1 MARLPNAA
9 LAAIG
14 LGDLVV
20 EQLRPPAGAATD
32 RWGVGVGEFAA
43 NLPRLPGLLRG
54 LARRLN
60 QFGSVVV
67 SPVGIGFD
75 GDEVDWSRVTD
86 VRTHRL
92 VGYLLTDAIG
102 KQVGRLPLW
111 WFPGRGL
118 VLSGLTHAALTAV
131 AVVAYGRLDSGVFT
145 LRIPAEVWSKGLVRN
160 KQMSPGLPAALVL
173 ADPAVRDHVTATA
186 RAHGIP
192 VRPSDEDALAAAEA
206 RAAAIRSAVGKA
218 VTLVGGLVGQAGT
231 RSSA

>member
-1 MARLPNAA
+1 MARLPNVA

-43 NLPRLPGLLRG
+43 NLPKMPGLLRG

-60 QFGSVVV
+60 QFGSVVI

-75 GDEVDWSRVTD
+75 GDEVDWSRVT
-86 VRTHRL
+86 
-92 VGYLLTDAIG
+92 
-102 KQVGRLPLW
+102 
-111 WFPGRGL
+111 
-118 VLSGLTHAALTAV
+118 
-131 AVVAYGRLDSGVFT
+131 GVFT
-145 LRIPAEVWSKGLVRN
+145 MRIPAEVWSKGLVRN
-160 KQMSPGLPAALVL
+160 TQMSPGLPAALVL
-173 ADPAVRDHVTATA
+173 ADPAVRDFVTATA

-192 VRPSDEDALAAAEA
+192 VRPSDEDALAAAQA